1 MSEQDQGPDGDP
13 SDHDDQRTGTRVT
26 INKDFESFDEFIRE
40 YVTNI
45 SRTGAFVKRVD
56 PLPIGTE
63 VNLKFTVIMDD
74 IETVEGVGK
83 VVRVQQDPP
92 GMGVVFTKVS
102 QYSQHLLERL
112 LTQDG
117 K

>member
-1 MSEQDQGPDGDP
+1 MSEDTPER
-13 SDHDDQRTGTRVT
+13 DDKRHGARVT

-45 SRTGAFVKRVD
+45 SKTGAFVKRAD

-74 IETVEGVGK
+74 IETIEGIGK
-83 VVRVQQDPP
+83 VVRIQDDPP
-92 GMGVVFTKVS
+92 GMGVVFTTIS

-112 LTQDG
+112 LTKG
-117 K
+117 HEHNNG